1 MSHDPARTPP
11 EPLHTFEAAALT
23 PALRETVRLLESDK
37 FARLTDADIREIA
50 DYRAIEID
58 HEVFF
63 ERSFTPGKEAAATLA
78 FAQLLGREVVLR
90 DLRQLRATL
99 GCGSDCQASRS

>member
-1 MSHDPARTPP
+1 MSHDPARILP
-11 EPLHTFEAAALT
+11 EPLHAFEGAALA

-37 FARLTDADIREIA
+37 FRRLTHADLCEIA

-58 HEVFF
+58 EEVFF
-63 ERSFTPGKEAAATLA
+63 EQSFTPGKEAAAMLA

-90 DLRQLRATL
+90 DLRKLWATL
-99 GCGSDCQASRS
+99 GSGSTPTRA

>member
-37 FARLTDADIREIA
+37 FARLTNADIREIA

-58 HEVFF
+58 DEVFF

-78 FAQLLGREVVLR
+78 FAQFLGREVVLR
-90 DLRQLRATL
+90 DLRQLWATL
-99 GCGSDCQASRS
+99 DCEASGS

>member
-11 EPLHTFEAAALT
+11 EPLHSFEGAALT

-37 FARLTDADIREIA
+37 FPRLTHADIREIA
-50 DYRAIEID
+50 NYRAIEID
-58 HEVFF
+58 DEVFF

-78 FAQLLGREVVLR
+78 FAQFLGREVVLR
-90 DLRQLRATL
+90 DLRQLWATL
-99 GCGSDCQASRS
+99 DCEASGS